1 MKVKERLLK
10 YLKFHRITQLEFA
23 KRMEVSP
30 AYVGA
35 MRRSMSDDK
44 IKRLRKEFPDLNTDW
59 LLYGEGEMLLSR
71 DSAGD
76 GAIASIPTAT
86 EGYEVPL
93 LPVAAYAGNLQLWSQ
108 GVSLRDCEKVISPVR
123 GADFAIKVSGD
134 SMEPDLHD
142 GATILIKRIN
152 DKAFIPWGNKMV
164 IDTENGVLVKE
175 VYPVTDDRYKIEAR
189 SLNPKYP
196 PIEIP
201 TDSIYG
207 LYRVLG
213 QVQIFTTI

>member
-1 MKVKERLLK
+1 MTVKERLLE
-10 YLKFHRITQLEFA
+10 YLRYKRITQLEFA
-23 KRMEVSP
+23 HRMEVSP

-44 IKRLRKEFPDLNTDW
+44 IKRLRREFPDLNTDW
-59 LLYGEGEMLLSR
+59 LLYGEGRMLN
-71 DSAGD
+71 D
-76 GAIASIPTAT
+76 GYPNDEKGTASVTT
-86 EGYEVPL
+86 EEIYEVPL

-108 GVSLRDCEKVISPVR
+108 GVTLKDCEKVISPVK
-123 GADFAIKVSGD
+123 GADFAIRVSGD

-152 DKAFIPWGNKMV
+152 EKAFIPWGNKMV

-175 VYPVTDDRYKIEAR
+175 VYPVANDRYKIEAR

-201 TDSIYG
+201 AESIYG

-213 QVQIFTTI
+213 QVQVYTTY